1 MIILS
6 SLITSLQKEL
16 GSFNTNEEFPDMY
29 RYINSAINY
38 VFNYRDWDWNKHV
51 YAFNYLSASTEQT
64 FPFYP
69 QKVFSIKLNGDL
81 LQIYDNEQWFVAEDT
96 GNAVGIFADK
106 FISGTAGV
114 YYMLYAKSAPT
125 V

>member
-38 VFNYRDWDWNKHV
+38 VYNYRDWDWNKKTYTMTYTV
-51 YAFNYLSASTEQT
+51 ADVEQT
-64 FPFYP
+64 MSIYP
-69 QKVFSIKLNGDL
+69 YKVFYVKYGDEIL
-81 LQIYDNEQWFVAEDT
+81 SVFDKEQWFVAQDT
-96 GNAVGIFADK
+96 GNAV
-106 FISGTAGV
+106 
-114 YYMLYAKSAPT
+114 
-125 V
+125 